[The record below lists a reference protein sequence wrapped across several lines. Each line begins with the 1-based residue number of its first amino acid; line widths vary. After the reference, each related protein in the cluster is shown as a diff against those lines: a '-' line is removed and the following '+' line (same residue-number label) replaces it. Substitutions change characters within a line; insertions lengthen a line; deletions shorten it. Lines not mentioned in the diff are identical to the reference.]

1 MIKDVIVNLDVHGSH
16 SVAADFA
23 ISVARIFNAHLCAT
37 GFAYEAAVPG
47 SLFDRAAVE
56 AIETQRQRWETA
68 ARTAI
73 DKFEQAARGSGRSVE
88 SHLIKSDPDRAAEI
102 FARLARRF
110 DVAVL
115 TQAEPE
121 ISSTQASII
130 EAALFDS
137 GRPLLLAPYV
147 QREGL
152 KLGRAVVCWDGSRTA
167 ARALGDA
174 MPFLARAQNVEVV
187 IVASEAGKSDEIP
200 GADIAHHLTRHGL
213 KVELKQ
219 IVVRDLD
226 VANAILS
233 HVADASADF
242 IVMGG
247 YGHSRL
253 REFVLGGAT
262 RGILGAMTVPTLMSH

>member
-152 KLGRAVVCWDGSRTA
+152 K
-167 ARALGDA
+167 
-174 MPFLARAQNVEVV
+174 
-187 IVASEAGKSDEIP
+187 
-200 GADIAHHLTRHGL
+200 
-213 KVELKQ
+213 
-219 IVVRDLD
+219 
-226 VANAILS
+226 
-233 HVADASADF
+233 
-242 IVMGG
+242 
-247 YGHSRL
+247 
-253 REFVLGGAT
+253 
-262 RGILGAMTVPTLMSH
+262 